1 MTVKEIVSCPHCHRP
16 HRVAKSTIGKNG
28 KCSGCKSVFLIQTTS
43 KYSEAFAHALA
54 SVRPDKKRTEA
65 KASAPKDETEEE
77 ASAASLAK
85 QIGQKS
91 ASSKWTKFDLSSFDL
106 WWFLACVAAIVCGP
120 IVLVSGFGEQGKEKL
135 WAKGTGTT
143 QGVVTKTYTEKTG
156 RSTSWWSTGQWSTDR
171 SFSGRR
177 RRTYYRIDVSYHVDG
192 ATYELKN
199 QNVDFS
205 VFSRYEPNR
214 VGSAENGV
222 EVEYSIAAPSVAM
235 IEGQRL
241 DSFGTLALGTLLL
254 VVGILGMC
262 YFFVPK
268 SLSLE
273 E

>member
-1 MTVKEIVSCPHCHRP
+1 MKEIVSCPHCQRP
-16 HRVAKSTIGKNG
+16 HRVAKSTIGKKG

-43 KYSEAFAHALA
+43 KYSEAFGHALA
-54 SVRPDKKRTEA
+54 SVRPDKIRTESQA
-65 KASAPKDETEEE
+65 LVPSNETEEGR
-77 ASAASLAK
+77 SATSLTK
-85 QIGQKS
+85 QSAQKS
-91 ASSKWTKFDLSSFDL
+91 ASSKWPKFDLSSFDS

-120 IVLVSGFGEQGKEKL
+120 IFLVSGFGEQGKEKI
-135 WAKGTGTT
+135 WAQGTGTT
-143 QGVVTKTYTEKTG
+143 QGVVTNAYSEKTG
-156 RSTSWWSTGQWSTDR
+156 RSTSWWSPGRWSTDR

-177 RRTYYRIDVSYHVDG
+177 RRTYYRIDVSYTVDG
-192 ATYELKN
+192 ITYELKN
-199 QNVDFS
+199 QKVDFS

-222 EVEYSIAAPSVAM
+222 EVEYSIADPSVAM